1 MTKEAVVEEV
11 VEEAI
16 LLPVE
21 MTVLRQIIPQEKV
34 IGPVKNVAQTIFQEE
49 MDALVVTNQEPAREM
64 MTEEMILTEAIV
76 TTDVIVPIKYIFFKD
91 KKKPA

>member
-1 MTKEAVVEEV
+1 
-11 VEEAI
+11 
-16 LLPVE
+16 
-21 MTVLRQIIPQEKV
+21 
-34 IGPVKNVAQTIFQEE
+34 

-91 KKKPA
+91 KKNLRDYYFWTCLFCHTNNHEVKLTFSLGRNIKQKGVKKNIN

>member
-1 MTKEAVVEEV
+1 M
-11 VEEAI
+11 
-16 LLPVE
+16 
-21 MTVLRQIIPQEKV
+21 
-34 IGPVKNVAQTIFQEE
+34 AQTIFQEE

>member
-1 MTKEAVVEEV
+1 
-11 VEEAI
+11 
-16 LLPVE
+16 
-21 MTVLRQIIPQEKV
+21 
-34 IGPVKNVAQTIFQEE
+34 VAQTIFQEE

-91 KKKPA
+91 KKKNLRDYYFWICLFCHTNNHEVKLTFSLGRNIKQKGVKKNIN

>member
-1 MTKEAVVEEV
+1 M
-11 VEEAI
+11 
-16 LLPVE
+16 
-21 MTVLRQIIPQEKV
+21 
-34 IGPVKNVAQTIFQEE
+34 AQTIFQEE

-91 KKKPA
+91 KKKTCVITIFGHVCFATRITMRLN

>member
-1 MTKEAVVEEV
+1 M
-11 VEEAI
+11 
-16 LLPVE
+16 
-21 MTVLRQIIPQEKV
+21 
-34 IGPVKNVAQTIFQEE
+34 AQTIFQEE

-91 KKKPA
+91 KKKPAWLLFLDMFVLPHE

>member
-1 MTKEAVVEEV
+1 MVEEV

-34 IGPVKNVAQTIFQEE
+34 IGPVKSNDNICVCKLES
-49 MDALVVTNQEPAREM
+49 
-64 MTEEMILTEAIV
+64 
-76 TTDVIVPIKYIFFKD
+76 
-91 KKKPA
+91 